1 MLEPRHGL
9 CRSDLVQTGVSN
21 PAADPE
27 RLIEAPRTTY
37 TLEEISG
44 GKDQRG
50 QGYSGRRV
58 LDPHPISKKPLL
70 TIIVCR
76 E

>member
-1 MLEPRHGL
+1 
-9 CRSDLVQTGVSN
+9 VQTGVSN

-37 TLEEISG
+37 TLGEISG
-44 GKDQRG
+44 GKG
-50 QGYSGRRV
+50 QKGQDYLGGGV
-58 LDPHPISKKPLL
+58 LDPHLISKKPLL
-70 TIIVCR
+70 TIIVCS